1 MNSRYT
7 KKMLSACKN
16 HVKIV
21 LILRRWRRKNAK
33 WNKNGRSHVWKRE
46 WVRGSESIMVSS
58 YVYTALAQCDT
69 SSKMVTERSENS
81 QINFIFKVELEKF
94 PTANLNSLALKCC
107 SHAEHD
113 AHDKLV
119 NVPEVSLLP
128 SKTIFFDSWACHL
141 IFKGSKRRGK
151 LSRTEKVTR
160 KISWNQ
166 LRLASSLTLKGNSI
180 MSWVHL

>member
-33 WNKNGRSHVWKRE
+33 WNKNGRSHEWKRE

-94 PTANLNSLALKCC
+94 PTANLSSLALKCC

-151 LSRTEKVTR
+151 LSRTEQVTR

-166 LRLASSLTLKGNSI
+166 LRLAGSLTLKGNSI